1 MVAGQ
6 ISCIKIINKLAHADS
21 FHPTMKAWLFLEDVT
36 EKCGPFIYYPKS
48 QRLTLE
54 RLKWEYHRSINYDK
68 YCDGYSEKGSFRASE
83 EELKQFN
90 LPQPI
95 SFNVHANTLVIANN
109 FGFHC
114 RDPAEANSS
123 RRSLWL
129 NASFSFIPCLF
140 ISSA

>member
-1 MVAGQ
+1 
-6 ISCIKIINKLAHADS
+6 
-21 FHPTMKAWLFLEDVT
+21 MKAWLFLEDVT
-36 EKCGPFIYYPKS
+36 EKCGPFINYPKS

-95 SFNVHANTLVIANN
+95 SFNVHANT
-109 FGFHC
+109 
-114 RDPAEANSS
+114 
-123 RRSLWL
+123 
-129 NASFSFIPCLF
+129 CLLYT
-140 ISSA
+140 SDAADE